1 MGRSYTITNNIRNP
15 QLPIYWWWFLYTSW
29 KIRNVVLFCSFP
41 FNKCHLAFCFI
52 SIKSLVKINDIRN
65 KKFRMYGKFNFRN
78 LLKLGVKLLVT
89 QTSYRHKYYRQL
101 YDIIVKMSLRW
112 EFIYSFVSIFW
123 RILTELSMF
132 NLGNQ

>member
-1 MGRSYTITNNIRNP
+1 
-15 QLPIYWWWFLYTSW
+15 
-29 KIRNVVLFCSFP
+29 
-41 FNKCHLAFCFI
+41 
-52 SIKSLVKINDIRN
+52 
-65 KKFRMYGKFNFRN
+65 MYGKFNFRN